1 MQTAVLSMT
10 AAVPNSPA
18 PSDWLRAILG
28 QPADAE
34 SPGEM
39 PPCVHVVEEAR
50 MCVNMIVY
58 IKAHF

>member
-1 MQTAVLSMT
+1 MT
-10 AAVPNSPA
+10 AAVLNSPA
-18 PSDWLRAILG
+18 PTDWLRAILG

-39 PPCVHVVEEAR
+39 PLCVHAVEETR

-58 IKAHF
+58 IKVHF